1 MTVEEGLKF
10 FENIPNIYRKLET
23 LFDVGLGYIKIG
35 QPSTTL
41 SGGEAQRVKL
51 ATELSKRATGRTIY
65 ILDEP
70 TTGLHFHDI
79 RKLLKSFNA
88 LMSKGHT
95 IVIVEHNMDVIRCAD
110 WVIDLGPEAGEGGG
124 RLVFAGTPA
133 DLAECPESH
142 TGQYLSLRAQNRND

>member
-1 MTVEEGLKF
+1 M
-10 FENIPNIYRKLET
+10 
-23 LFDVGLGYIKIG
+23 
-35 QPSTTL
+35 
-41 SGGEAQRVKL
+41 KL
-51 ATELSKRATGRTIY
+51 ATFLMKDNASESTLFVFDK
-65 ILDEP
+65 P

-79 RKLLKSFNA
+79 NKLLAAFNA
-88 LMSKGHT
+88 LIEKGHT
-95 IVIVEHNMDVIRCAD
+95 IVVVEHNMDVIRCAD